1 MNLLLLGRSSA
12 EILLLGHEGAK
23 DRLEM
28 GLEAYFGALVPLW

>member
-1 MNLLLLGRSSA
+1 MDLLFLGRSSA
-12 EILLLGHEGAK
+12 EILLLGHGGAK